1 MIGDANFVS
10 WKSVCGVDDLAAGSL
25 KEFEIDGVP
34 ILIANLGDIFRAFPP
49 VCPHM
54 EEPLEFSGIC
64 EGDLLTCSKHL
75 WQWNMRTGQF
85 IDPAEKPLLQY
96 ETRVADDTL
105 YAYIEEELEYEFDDD
120 DDF

>member
-1 MIGDANFVS
+1 M
-10 WKSVCGVDDLAAGSL
+10 
-25 KEFEIDGVP
+25 P
-34 ILIANLGDIFRAFPP
+34 IWETSFGAFPP

-75 WQWNMRTGQF
+75 WQWDMRTGQF

-120 DDF
+120 DDY